1 MLDLCAGAD
10 GPADALADALERSTP
25 AGTRPPRIVLSDLYR
40 RARGVAGRARP
51 ASPGDRSGRR
61 AGRCHAHPRRSGAGP
76 RADHRQRLPSFPA
89 AAGRGD
95 PRGRRARLGGH
106 LRERG
111 LRPNTARLA
120 GVRASRPRGARRNA
134 AAHTTCR
141 PCASIAPRTARM
153 VAPFGAHGNG
163 STVRTTMASGVVAT
177 GSPACRARRSPRI
190 VLRATQRTR
199 GALSLARAAVGRS
212 ARRGPRGGSPGPAA
226 GSRRPPG

>member
-95 PRGRRARLGGH
+95 PGGRRARLGGH

-153 VAPFGAHGNG
+153 VAH
-163 STVRTTMASGVVAT
+163 VVALASSS
-177 GSPACRARRSPRI
+177 GRRSGRVRLSPSRTGQAI
-190 VLRATQRTR
+190 VPGSRGERRWRRTFSGGR
-199 GALSLARAAVGRS
+199 RDGRS
-212 ARRGPRGGSPGPAA
+212 SCCCR
-226 GSRRPPG
+226 